1 MRTILVTNSKGGS
14 GKSTICTTLAG
25 AFANRGYR
33 VTLVDADL
41 QASAGEW
48 LKRRS
53 VYRPR
58 IDYLKWDIASDKLPQ
73 CPRKTDFAL
82 IDSPSGIDTLNVVK
96 HMPRIAYVIVP
107 VMAALYDQVAT
118 RRFLYSF
125 ARNENAQSHLAKI
138 LPIGSRVKPRSSAQK
153 ELTGFMSAIGF
164 PLVSTVS
171 ERIKYAQLA
180 NEGLSIFDANSK
192 ELIAMQNQWMP
203 LLEKVRKRNG

>member
-1 MRTILVTNSKGGS
+1 M
-14 GKSTICTTLAG
+14 
-25 AFANRGYR
+25 
-33 VTLVDADL
+33 
-41 QASAGEW
+41 
-48 LKRRS
+48 
-53 VYRPR
+53 
-58 IDYLKWDIASDKLPQ
+58 
-73 CPRKTDFAL
+73 
-82 IDSPSGIDTLNVVK
+82 DTLNLMK
-96 HMPRIAYVIVP
+96 HIAHCDYIIVP

-118 RRFLYSF
+118 RKFLYSF

-180 NEGLSIFDANSK
+180 NQGLSIFDKNSK

-203 LLEKVRKRNG
+203 LLEKVRKRN

>member
-96 HMPRIAYVIVP
+96 HMSHIAYVIVP

-125 ARNENAQSHLAKI
+125 ARNQNAQSHCTKI
-138 LPIGSRVKPRSSAQK
+138 LSIGSRVRPRSRAQK
-153 ELTGFMSAIGF
+153 DLTEFMSAIGF
-164 PLVSTVS
+164 PLVATIS
-171 ERIKYAQLA
+171 ERVKYAQLA
-180 NEGLSIFDANSK
+180 AEGQSIFDAHSK
-192 ELIAMQNQWMP
+192 ELITMQNQWQP
-203 LLEKVRKRNG
+203 LLDKVLEGN

>member
-1 MRTILVTNSKGGS
+1 MRSIVVTNSKGGS
-14 GKSTICTTLAG
+14 GKTTICTTLAG
-25 AFANRGYR
+25 ALVNQGYR
-33 VTLVDADL
+33 VTLIDADL
-41 QASAGEW
+41 QGSAGEW

-53 VYRPR
+53 VYRPH
-58 IDYLKWDIASDKLPQ
+58 IDYLKWDIASDKFPQ

-82 IDSPSGIDTLNVVK
+82 IDSPSGMDTLHVMK
-96 HMPRIAYVIVP
+96 HIAHCDYIIVP

-118 RRFLYSF
+118 RKFLYSF

-180 NEGLSIFDANSK
+180 NQGLSIFDKNSK

-203 LLEKVRKRNG
+203 LLEKVRKRN

>member
-41 QASAGEW
+41 QASAGQW

-96 HMPRIAYVIVP
+96 HMSHIAYVIVP

-118 RRFLYSF
+118 RKFLYAF
-125 ARNENAQSHLAKI
+125 ARNENAQSHCTKI
-138 LPIGSRVKPRSSAQK
+138 LSIGSRVRPRSRVQK
-153 ELTGFMSAIGF
+153 DLTEFMNAIGF
-164 PLVSTVS
+164 PLVATIS
-171 ERIKYAQLA
+171 ERVKYAQLA
-180 NEGLSIFDANSK
+180 AEGQSIFDAHSK
-192 ELIAMQNQWMP
+192 ELITMQNQWQP
-203 LLEKVRKRNG
+203 LLDKVLEGN